1 MEKLF
6 RGGFCDPKAV
16 KSAAS
21 QGDENMKRIL
31 ILLAVLGI
39 LAMACSG
46 LLLPPTATSTPA
58 AVTPTPTNTPMV
70 IPSPAN
76 SLIGADG
83 SLAALYE
90 KVNPGVVTIIAYGS
104 GTGNDALGSGFVIDT
119 RGNILT
125 NMHVIASAVDIEVD
139 FPSGFMTT
147 GTIAAKDPDSDVA
160 VIHVDAPAS
169 ELHPLTLGDSSLV
182 KIGDLVVAIGNPFG
196 LYNTLTLGI
205 VSAKGR
211 TDESLNSTT
220 TQGSYLI
227 GDMIQ
232 TDAALNPGNSGGPLL
247 NLQGEVIG
255 INRSILSG
263 SGTSGT
269 ATNSGLGFA
278 VSSNL
283 VRRILP
289 DLLASGKY
297 DYPYLGLSSLGEI
310 HLKIQQA
317 LGIPYSYGVYVTGT
331 VAGGPADTAGL
342 HAGTVDIPDVTDL
355 KKGGDLIIAIDGHKV
370 NGFGDMASY
379 IVMNN
384 KPGDTV
390 TFTVYRDG
398 GTVDVPVT
406 LGSRPSGA

>member
-1 MEKLF
+1 
-6 RGGFCDPKAV
+6 
-16 KSAAS
+16 
-21 QGDENMKRIL
+21 
-31 ILLAVLGI
+31 
-39 LAMACSG
+39 
-46 LLLPPTATSTPA
+46 
-58 AVTPTPTNTPMV
+58 
-70 IPSPAN
+70 
-76 SLIGADG
+76 
-83 SLAALYE
+83 
-90 KVNPGVVTIIAYGS
+90 
-104 GTGNDALGSGFVIDT
+104 
-119 RGNILT
+119 
-125 NMHVIASAVDIEVD
+125 MHVIASAVDIEVD

-147 GTIAAKDPDSDVA
+147 GTIAAQDPDSDVA
-160 VIHVDAPAS
+160 VIHVDAPAG

-211 TDESLNSTT
+211 TDESLNAATD
-220 TQGSYLI
+220 QGFYLI

-263 SGTSGT
+263 SQSGT

-289 DLLASGKY
+289 DLLSSGKY

-310 HLKIQQA
+310 HLKAQQA
-317 LGIPYSYGVYVTGT
+317 LGIPYSYGVYVTG
-331 VAGGPADTAGL
+331 VVPGGPADTAGL
-342 HAGTVDIPDVTDL
+342 RAGTEDIPNVTTL
-355 KKGGDLIIAIDGHKV
+355 KKGGDLIIAIDGQKV
-370 NGFGDMASY
+370 NGFADMVSY
-379 IVMNN
+379 IVMNH

-398 GTVDVPVT
+398 GTVDVPVV
-406 LGSRPSGA
+406 LGSRPSSA

>member
-1 MEKLF
+1 MQSKRIKEDRF
-6 RGGFCDPKAV
+6 
-16 KSAAS
+16 S
-21 QGDENMKRIL
+21 GDEKMKRIL
-31 ILLAVLGI
+31 IILAVLGV

-46 LLLPPTATSTPA
+46 LLLTPAATSTPA
-58 AVTPTPTNTPMV
+58 VATATATATV
-70 IPSPAN
+70 IPGPAN
-76 SLIGADG
+76 SLVGANG
-83 SLAALYE
+83 SLAALYD

-119 RGNILT
+119 GGNILT

-147 GTIAAKDPDSDVA
+147 GIVAAKDPDSDVA
-160 VIHVDAPAS
+160 VIHVDAPAG

-182 KIGDLVVAIGNPFG
+182 KIGDLVVAIGNPYG
-196 LYNTLTLGI
+196 LYNTLTLGV

-211 TDESLNSTT
+211 TDESLQNS
-220 TQGSYLI
+220 SDNSFYLI

-255 INRSILSG
+255 INRSILSPSSGQTG
-263 SGTSGT
+263 S

-289 DLLASGKY
+289 DLLSSGKY
-297 DYPYLGLSSLGEI
+297 DYPYLGLSSLSEI
-310 HLKIQQA
+310 HLKVQQA
-317 LGIPYSYGVYVTGT
+317 LDIPYSYGVYVTGI
-331 VAGGPADTAGL
+331 VAGSPADTAGL
-342 HAGTVDIPDVTDL
+342 RAGTVDIPNVTTL
-355 KKGGDLIIAIDGHKV
+355 KKGGDLIIAIDGHKI
-370 NGFGDMASY
+370 NGFADMVSY
-379 IVMNN
+379 IVLNN

-390 TFTVYRDG
+390 TFAVYRDG
-398 GTVDVPVT
+398 GIVDIPVI
-406 LGSRPSGA
+406 LGSRPSSI